1 MRMKMRM
8 RMMKTMAMTMATLAL
23 ALAFAPALPAQTP
36 DARPEDVASPETII
50 AAAYEAISRAPGESF
65 DWDRFRSL
73 YVPGALMIPNTEQS
87 GGEFTVHT
95 VEEFNDWVDAWYAEN
110 APIGGEDDQGFV
122 EEGIHSVTNRYGDV
136 VQVMST
142 YVKRFHGS
150 DQVLGRGINAFTL
163 VFDGDRWWIAST
175 AWDEENG
182 AGPIPAEY
190 LP

>member
-1 MRMKMRM
+1 MM
-8 RMMKTMAMTMATLAL
+8 RMMQMMKTKAMMAMPAL
-23 ALAFAPALPAQTP
+23 ALVFAPALPAQSP
-36 DARPEDVASPETII
+36 DARPEDVASPEAII
-50 AAAYEAISRAPGESF
+50 AAAYEAISRAPGERF

-110 APIGGEDDQGFV
+110 APIGGENDQGFV

-142 YVKRFHGS
+142 YHKRFFDS
-150 DQVLGRGINAFTL
+150 DEVLGRGINAFTL
-163 VFDGDRWWIAST
+163 VFDGDRWWIVST

>member
-1 MRMKMRM
+1 MMRTMK
-8 RMMKTMAMTMATLAL
+8 MMKTKMMVAMPAMALV
-23 ALAFAPALPAQTP
+23 FAPALPAQTP
-36 DARPEDVASPETII
+36 DARPEDVASPEAII
-50 AAAYEAISRAPGESF
+50 AAAYEAISRAPGERF

-110 APIGGEDDQGFV
+110 APIGGENDQGFV

-142 YVKRFHGS
+142 YHKRLYDS
-150 DQVLGRGINAFTL
+150 DDVLGRGINAFTL
-163 VFDGDRWWIAST
+163 VFDGERWWIAST